1 MNILGIE
8 TTCDETSAAIVE
20 DGKRIL
26 SNVIATQ
33 FEFHREYAGV
43 VPEIASRKHHEVINY
58 VIEESLSKADLSFKD
73 IDAVAVSHYPGLIGS
88 LLVGLVVAKTISFT
102 LDIPLIGIN
111 HLEAHM
117 YSVHFNNDVD
127 YPLIGLIISG
137 GHTLLVVSD
146 WIGQYVIKGSTL
158 DDAIGEA
165 FDKVAKH
172 LGLGYPGGPE
182 IEKIAKKGDEEAFR
196 FPRVTLSDR
205 RDRYNFSYSGL
216 KNAVIN
222 QRKSFYVRGD
232 ESSAENI
239 AASFQAA
246 ATDIL
251 LTKARWACQDF
262 NINRVALAGG
272 VANNERTRNI
282 FKNEKDIH
290 TYLPE
295 KSLTQDNAAMVA
307 GLAYFKYREGSIN
320 DLTLEPQSRITELVY
335 KLQTRRKDKKTDK

>member
-1 MNILGIE
+1 
-8 TTCDETSAAIVE
+8 
-20 DGKRIL
+20 
-26 SNVIATQ
+26 
-33 FEFHREYAGV
+33 
-43 VPEIASRKHHEVINY
+43 
-58 VIEESLSKADLSFKD
+58 
-73 IDAVAVSHYPGLIGS
+73 
-88 LLVGLVVAKTISFT
+88 
-102 LDIPLIGIN
+102 
-111 HLEAHM
+111 
-117 YSVHFNNDVD
+117 
-127 YPLIGLIISG
+127 
-137 GHTLLVVSD
+137 LVVSEQ
-146 WIGQYVIKGSTL
+146 IGHYEIKGSTL

-182 IEKIAKKGDEEAFR
+182 IEKIAKNGDEEAFR

-232 ESSAENI
+232 ASSVENI

-251 LTKARWACQDF
+251 LTKARWACHDF
-262 NINRVALAGG
+262 NMNRVVLAGG
-272 VANNERTRNI
+272 VANNERTRSI
-282 FKNEKDIH
+282 FKNEKAIH

-307 GLAYFKYREGSIN
+307 GLAYFKYREGTTN
-320 DLTLEPQSRITELVY
+320 DLTLEPQSRITEIVKGKRVKY
-335 KLQTRRKDKKTDK
+335 DN